1 MSSFAFDVIA
11 ENKNFLTR
19 CRSELTPFDSLMH
32 KGTQRRQPIM
42 ATTQKI
48 TPCLWFNFNAEE
60 AVNYYLSI
68 FKNSRIL
75 EISHYGEAMPQ
86 HKGKVLI
93 LLFEIEGQQF
103 QALNGGAEFPF
114 TEAISLSVDC
124 ETQEEVDE
132 LWSKLSAGG
141 SEGQCGWLK
150 DKFGLSWQIVPRTL
164 TEMLKDKDADKAMR
178 VMQAMFTMSKID
190 IARLQQAY
198 NQKEGD

>member
-1 MSSFAFDVIA
+1 M
-11 ENKNFLTR
+11 T
-19 CRSELTPFDSLMH
+19 
-32 KGTQRRQPIM
+32 
-42 ATTQKI
+42 TTQKI

-68 FKNSRIL
+68 FKHSKIL
-75 EISHYGEAMPQ
+75 EVSRYGDAVPE
-86 HKGKVLI
+86 HKGKVML

-103 QALNGGAEFPF
+103 QALNAGPQFPF

-141 SEGQCGWLK
+141 RESQCGWLK
-150 DKFGLSWQIVPRTL
+150 DKFGLSWQIVPRVL
-164 TEMLKDKDADKAMR
+164 TEMIKDKDADKATR

-198 NQKEGD
+198 NQKGD

>member
-1 MSSFAFDVIA
+1 M
-11 ENKNFLTR
+11 
-19 CRSELTPFDSLMH
+19 
-32 KGTQRRQPIM
+32 
-42 ATTQKI
+42 TTIQKI

-60 AVNYYLSI
+60 AVNHYLSI
-68 FKNSRIL
+68 FKNSKIL
-75 EISHYGEAMPQ
+75 EVSHYGDAMPE
-86 HKGKVLI
+86 HKGKVLL

-103 QALNGGAEFPF
+103 QALNGGPEFPF

-124 ETQEEVDE
+124 QTQEEVDE

-164 TEMLKDKDADKAMR
+164 TEMLKDRDADKAMR

-190 IARLQQAY
+190 VARLQQAY